1 MGTPL
6 PQLPSRLQDTP
17 RYDVERV
24 QPGSVPASVRN
35 AFLDLINDER
45 QGEEACR
52 LVEQVSTCTDVLP
65 YEYCEMLDLPDG
77 TTFAEAAAKVRLTL
91 DCA

>member
-1 MGTPL
+1 MT
-6 PQLPSRLQDTP
+6 T

-35 AFLDLINDER
+35 AFLDLINDET

-65 YEYCEMLDLPDG
+65 YEYCEMLELPEG
-77 TTFAEAAAKVRLTL
+77 TTFAEAAARIRSTL
-91 DCA
+91 DCGND